1 MTKIKNTIIYS
12 KKITAKIYL
21 ADVEER
27 RSELIWQPFFKEKD
41 RNKEE
46 DTDEKCN
53 IHIKM

>member
-1 MTKIKNTIIYS
+1 MTIIYS
-12 KKITAKIYL
+12 KKITSNKYL

-27 RSELIWQPFFKEKD
+27 RSEFIWQPFFKEKD
-41 RNKEE
+41 INKDE

>member
-1 MTKIKNTIIYS
+1 MTKIKKHYN